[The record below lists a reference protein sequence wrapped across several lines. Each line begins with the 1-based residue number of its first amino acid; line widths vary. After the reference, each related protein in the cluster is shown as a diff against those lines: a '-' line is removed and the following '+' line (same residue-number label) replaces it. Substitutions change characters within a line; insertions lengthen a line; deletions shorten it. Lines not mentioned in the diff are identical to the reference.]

1 MGGGDSAVGGSLRV
15 SSGFGGALVRAG
27 GPAWVG
33 GPGWAAGHPFAASGA
48 GMMGC
53 AVHWPVGSIRT
64 DDHATMGVMTCTT
77 RTDQGKAGEGVHA
90 TLGGC
95 SRART

>member
-1 MGGGDSAVGGSLRV
+1 
-15 SSGFGGALVRAG
+15 
-27 GPAWVG
+27 
-33 GPGWAAGHPFAASGA
+33 
-48 GMMGC
+48 MMGC

-77 RTDQGKAGEGVHA
+77 RTDQGKAGDGVHA

-95 SRART
+95 SKART

>member
-1 MGGGDSAVGGSLRV
+1 MGGQARVGCRSSLRR
-15 SSGFGGALVRAG
+15 GRG
-27 GPAWVG
+27 
-33 GPGWAAGHPFAASGA
+33 

-64 DDHATMGVMTCTT
+64 DDHAMMGVMTCTT
-77 RTDQGKAGEGVHA
+77 RTDQGKAGDGVHA

-95 SRART
+95 SKART